1 MIVQG
6 RDDEFHG
13 VDACGGGLDG
23 HHAIGFDANVGGRD
37 LEDLQ
42 SRGDDPGGLGMR
54 SLGHGGCVQKEV
66 FSTSSSSS
74 SSLSSGWSG
83 STC

>member
-13 VDACGGGLDG
+13 VDACGGGLNG
-23 HHAIGFDANVGGRD
+23 HHAIGFDANVRGRD

-42 SRGDDPGGLGMR
+42 SRGDDPVGLGMR
-54 SLGHGGCVQKEV
+54 SLSHGGCVQKEV
-66 FSTSSSSS
+66 FFFSTSSS
-74 SSLSSGWSG
+74 SSLSSG
-83 STC
+83 